1 MEDRCWF
8 RRHTQV
14 GSDYRV
20 STVGNL
26 YIDGK
31 REMMGVY
38 GYFETMVFKTLADQ
52 DPENEGCGCHLVQD
66 WGGIETS
73 RCDNAG
79 AANESHDAFV
89 EKYRH
94 MDSE

>member
-1 MEDRCWF
+1 
-8 RRHTQV
+8 
-14 GSDYRV
+14 
-20 STVGNL
+20 
-26 YIDGK
+26 
-31 REMMGVY
+31 
-38 GYFETMVFKTLADQ
+38 MVFKTLADQ